1 MFASD
6 PTLLPVVGV
15 VFLATLVRS
24 AFGFGEALV
33 AVPLLALFMP
43 VRVAVP
49 VATLLSITVAGL
61 ILAQDWRHVHV
72 RSAWWL
78 VLPTL
83 FGIPIGLFVLT
94 EIDPPAVKAAM
105 AVVIIAFSCYCLLGR
120 RKLHFPDDRFAWAFG
135 LGAGVLGGAYGM
147 NGPPLVVYATLR
159 GWTPEHFRA
168 TLQGYFLP
176 ASAAGM
182 CGFWAA
188 GLWVP
193 DVTRFYLW
201 SLAPALVAVVIG
213 RVVNRRIHPQ
223 AFVRYVHLGLI
234 GIGVLLLAQSVSVRP

>member
-1 MFASD
+1 LSRPA
-6 PTLLPVVGV
+6 
-15 VFLATLVRS
+15 R
-24 AFGFGEALV
+24 GEARALSRGNPDRRVVATAAEADARLV
-33 AVPLLALFMP
+33 AVPLLALVIP
-43 VRVAVP
+43 ITVAIP
-49 VATLLSITVAGL
+49 PATLLSITVAGL
-61 ILAQDWRHVHV
+61 ILIQGWRHVHA

-83 FGIPIGLFVLT
+83 FGIPVGLFVLT
-94 EIDPPAVKAAM
+94 AAHPTAVKAAM
-105 AVVIIAFSCYCLLGR
+105 AVVIIAFSGYGLVGR
-120 RKLHFPDDRFAWAFG
+120 RKLQFPDDRFAWAFG

-182 CGFWAA
+182 CGFWLA
-188 GLWVP
+188 GLWAP
-193 DVTRFYLW
+193 EVTRYYLW
-201 SLAPALVAVVIG
+201 SLAPALGAVVLG
-213 RVVNRRIHPQ
+213 RVANRRMHPE

-234 GIGVLLLAQSVSVRP
+234 GIGVLLLAQSI